1 MTATFEDF
9 VLLVKSMRTAQKQY
23 FKTRNKDTLRQSISL
38 EAEVDSYIQEYL
50 SDVH

>member
-1 MTATFEDF
+1 MSFTSYDF
-9 VLLVKSMRTAQKQY
+9 ILLVKSMREAQKQY